1 MPVRTRAA
9 LSAVVGI
16 VAAVAVVAC
25 GLWQLAPLVGWDVT
39 AAVFISWVLVT
50 ILPMRGPETAALAIW
65 EDPGRAVADGLLL
78 IAGVASLL
86 AVGVLMLQAG
96 NAEGLAK
103 ASQAGLGVVRDCQES
118 TGSVRGSRWR
128 GRRE

>member
-65 EDPGRAVADGLLL
+65 EDPGRAGADGLLL

-103 ASQAGLGVVRDCQES
+103 ASQAGLGVVRN
-118 TGSVRGSRWR
+118 
-128 GRRE
+128 

>member
-50 ILPMRGPETAALAIW
+50 ILPMRGPETAALGACVGNRS
-65 EDPGRAVADGLLL
+65 EAERARDGTRPTGDEKRCDAGPGGGDERGE
-78 IAGVASLL
+78 ASE
-86 AVGVLMLQAG
+86 ATVLPPPA
-96 NAEGLAK
+96 
-103 ASQAGLGVVRDCQES
+103 
-118 TGSVRGSRWR
+118 
-128 GRRE
+128 